1 MLRRLARSHMPVSS
15 VLRSSLYHC
24 STVGAASAV
33 PSDGASV
40 PPAKPTVV
48 VIGTGWAGAY
58 FVRDLK
64 CKEQCNLVVL
74 SQRNHMVF
82 TPLLPQTCS
91 GTLEFRSICEPI
103 QRVQPDLANLPN
115 VFYRTMVYDI
125 NFDTQTIQCVAVGVI
140 GSNDAEIPVK
150 SFDVSYDTLVLA
162 HGARP
167 NTFNIPGVEEHAFFL
182 REVSEARGIRRRLMQ
197 NLMTAALP
205 TTDHAEVSRLLHIV
219 VVGGGPTGVEFA
231 ADLADFLSEDIP
243 KVDPRLLK
251 SFRVTLLE
259 AREVLGTFDLTLR
272 NHGVGRL
279 QRMGVKLK
287 KATVAE
293 VTPTSV
299 TLSDGEVMMCGM
311 VVWSTGV
318 GPSSLTKEMKCD
330 KTKQGRIAID
340 KHLRVLREGK
350 PLKNVYA
357 LGDCAADVE
366 NSLPTLAAV
375 ASRQG
380 RYLAKRLNHLHRHRT
395 DEYAT
400 AFSYRSLGSMLS
412 LGSHEA
418 LVELVQPKKFD
429 FMGLRALLI
438 YKSAYLSQLGSYR
451 NKLYVIVNWF
461 GSYIFGRDVTYF
473 AELSE
478 AKLWK
483 SLAKEG
489 ASREQL
495 RRKLLFKASE
505 NKKGTLTAKSIFDA
519 SKSGTVELCQTK
531 PTVSHPT
538 APTESPK
545 N

>member
-1 MLRRLARSHMPVSS
+1 MLRRLSNSFFVRSGS
-15 VLRSSLYHC
+15 VLRSS
-24 STVGAASAV
+24 SRASSAV
-33 PSDGASV
+33 SAGSQTVIPSPDNQ
-40 PPAKPTVV
+40 PNKPTVV

-64 CKEQCNLVVL
+64 CKELCNLVVL

-103 QRVQPDLANLPN
+103 QRVQPDLATLPN

-125 NFDTQTIQCVAVGVI
+125 NFDTRTIQCVAVGVI

-150 SFDVSYDTLVLA
+150 SFDVNYDTLVLA

-182 REVSEARGIRRRLMQ
+182 REISEARGIRRRLMQ

-205 TTDHAEVSRLLHIV
+205 TTDQEEVNRLLHIV

-251 SFRVTLLE
+251 FFRVTLLE

-318 GPSSLTKEMKCD
+318 GPSSLTKEIKCD
-330 KTKQGRIAID
+330 RTKQGRIAID
-340 KHLRVLREGK
+340 KHLRVLRDGK
-350 PLKNVYA
+350 PLNNVYA
-357 LGDCAADVE
+357 MGDCAADVE
-366 NSLPTLAAV
+366 NPLPTLAAV

-395 DEYAT
+395 GEYAT
-400 AFSYRSLGSMLS
+400 PFNYRSLGSMVS

-429 FMGLRALLI
+429 FKGFRALLI

-489 ASREQL
+489 ASREQA
-495 RRKLLFKASE
+495 RRRVLVKASE
-505 NKKGTLTAKSIFDA
+505 NKKGTLTAKSMHDA
-519 SKSGTVELCQTK
+519 SKSGTMELDQK
-531 PTVSHPT
+531 VQSSPPNE
-538 APTESPK
+538 APPSSP
-545 N
+545 

>member
-1 MLRRLARSHMPVSS
+1 MARIATSIFNRPTESWAF
-15 VLRSSLYHC
+15 RFA
-24 STVGAASAV
+24 STSPTQVAQK
-33 PSDGASV
+33 PLQ
-40 PPAKPTVV
+40 PTKPTVV
-48 VIGTGWAGAY
+48 VLGTGWAGAY

-64 CKEQCNLVVL
+64 CEELCNLVVL

-103 QRVQPDLANLPN
+103 QRVQPALASLPN

-125 NFDTQTIQCVAVGVI
+125 NFDTQTVQCVAVGVI

-150 SFDVSYDTLVLA
+150 SFDVKYDTLVLA

-182 REVSEARGIRRRLMQ
+182 REISEARGIRRRLMQ

-205 TTDHAEVSRLLHIV
+205 TTDQDEINRLLHIV

-231 ADLADFLSEDIP
+231 ADLADFLKEDIP
-243 KVDPRLLK
+243 KIDPRLLTY
-251 SFRVTLLE
+251 FRVTLLE

-318 GPSSLTKEMKCD
+318 GPSSLTKDLKCD

-340 KHLRVLREGK
+340 NHLRVMRDGK
-350 PLKNVYA
+350 PLANVYA
-357 LGDCAADVE
+357 VGDCAADVV
-366 NSLPTLAAV
+366 NPLPTLAAV

-380 RYLAKRLNHLHRHRT
+380 RYLAKRLNQMHRNLSVDYPT
-395 DEYAT
+395 P
-400 AFSYRSLGSMLS
+400 FSYRSLGSMVS

-418 LVELVQPKKFD
+418 LVELQQPKKWD
-429 FMGLRALLI
+429 FMGFRALLI
-438 YKSAYLSQLGSYR
+438 YKSAYLSQLGSKR

-461 GSYIFGRDVTYF
+461 GSRIFGRDVTYF

-489 ASREQL
+489 ASREQA
-495 RRKLLFKASE
+495 RRRLVTKASE
-505 NKKGTLTAKSIFDA
+505 NNKGTLTAKSMQDA
-519 SKSGTVELCQTK
+519 STSGTIALDRA
-531 PTVSHPT
+531 S
-538 APTESPK
+538 ESPK
-545 N
+545 KPAATSPPSS